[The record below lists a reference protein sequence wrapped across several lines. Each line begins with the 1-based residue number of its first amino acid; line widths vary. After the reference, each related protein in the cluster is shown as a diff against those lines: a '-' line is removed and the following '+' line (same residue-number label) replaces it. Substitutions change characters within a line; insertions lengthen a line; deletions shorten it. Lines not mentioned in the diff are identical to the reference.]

1 MNHGLHTTGLITLA
15 GNGVLIGLHVIV
27 IVVSLIVGM

>member
-1 MNHGLHTTGLITLA
+1 MNHGLHTMSITSLT
-15 GNGVLIGLHVIV
+15 GNGVIVGLHVIV

>member
-1 MNHGLHTTGLITLA
+1 MNHGLHTTGLTSLA
-15 GNGVLIGLHVIV
+15 GGSVIIGLYVLV